1 MRKKIFIILILFTL
15 LLNFSSC
22 KNIKNKFILFS
33 SKGDFFI
40 LDENLNLIKKIQ
52 KNLSGKALISEVNG
66 DMVLFNLQSEDQQK
80 NGIFLLNLDSE
91 ELTNISEGIEGKFL
105 YNPKFYDNEYVLFS
119 VRDKNMFESLYIYSL
134 KEKNLKNIS
143 KDIKASYIYPIFI
156 DDKNKKIYI
165 HLLKEKEN
173 HSQIALYD
181 LTKDELTENYISF
194 DNNFFIADSNE
205 NGEFI
210 IINYDIKNIKQKI
223 QIVNLTN
230 NEFKNIFEIKNGD
243 IYNPIFS
250 LELNEVIFKLI
261 PSNKGAKQSIL
272 IIDRNGKV
280 LKEILSPFDSDF
292 YIMKSKGDLIFI
304 MAQEKGE
311 IKYKLYSLN
320 KEKENINE
328 LISTNKFFGGDLL
341 ISKTKDKIMI
351 SEFQD
356 NISNKDYII
365 MNSDG
370 NKKENINK
378 KLNIDKIDS
387 IIFLK

>member
-91 ELTNISEGIEGKFL
+91 ELTNISEGIEGTFL

>member
-311 IKYKLYSLN
+311 IKYKLYSFN

>member
-52 KNLSGKALISEVNG
+52 KNLSGKALIGDFNG